1 MSISIMGCDVSLNH
15 SAFVLLED
23 GELADFWYFT
33 NIVGS
38 ANRSNKHGTRLPN
51 FKFGDKQTK
60 AMHRLNWIKC
70 YIETLLSMVQIDYV
84 GIEDYAVS
92 EAQGA
97 HYLGEIGGIVRLI
110 FFERG
115 VPMRLHDPVSI
126 KMFVTHNGRAQK
138 DQMEISVAQ
147 RWGRHFSDF
156 NAPIN
161 PKTSKRNRQT
171 SEDLADAFSVAKLV
185 WTEVQLRNGAMKMNS
200 MHEKE
205 IQVFNRVTKSYPI
218 NLLAR
223 DWIHWNHYFKKGT

>member
-1 MSISIMGCDVSLNH
+1 MGIKVLGCDISLNH

-38 ANRSNKHGTRLPN
+38 ANRSKVHGTRLPN
-51 FKFGDKQTK
+51 FKSKDKQIK
-60 AMHRLNWIKC
+60 AMDRLNWIKE
-70 YIETLLSMVQIDYV
+70 YIKTLLSNTRIDYV

-97 HYLGEIGGIVRLI
+97 HYLGEIGGIARLI

-115 VPMRLHDPVSI
+115 IPMRLHDPISV
-126 KMFVTHNGRAQK
+126 KMFTTHNGRAQK
-138 DQMEISVAQ
+138 DQMEIAVAE
-147 RWGRHFSDF
+147 RWGVHFSDY

-161 PKTSKRNRQT
+161 SRAQKRNRQT
-171 SEDLADAFSVAKLV
+171 SEDLADAFAVAQLV
-185 WTEVQLRNGAMKMNS
+185 WIEVQLRSGVAELKD

-205 IQVFNRVTKSYPI
+205 VQVFNRVTKSYPV

-223 DWIHWNHYFKKGT
+223 DWIRKVA